1 MSITDEELKKAY
13 KKAVKIHKKHL
24 ADDNVKLPDW
34 GSGKGYWLAVLI
46 HYSPKFVHKDVMS
59 AIVRK
64 YNPKAGTDQQVRH
77 LSRDGWNLEGDG
89 KGAHRIKDA
98 RLVHQGY
105 AVEKTRSENLL
116 NADDF
121 DAIKAAYD
129 NKCVSCGA
137 TEGEESPRY
146 QGDGIVKLQK
156 GHRDP
161 ELPMKKGNVIPQ
173 CQFCNRAY
181 KNDFTFDKKG
191 RVRAVADPRPVLRAS
206 KTVKAKVMTAL
217 KEETKKNAGEKM
229 PARKKPPK

>member
-1 MSITDEELKKAY
+1 MSITDEELKKSY

-46 HYSPKFVHKDVMS
+46 HFSPKFVHKNDMS
-59 AIVRK
+59 EIVRR
-64 YNPKAGTDQQVRH
+64 YIPNAGTDQQVRH

-146 QGDGIVKLQK
+146 QGSAKVELQK

-161 ELPMKKGNVIPQ
+161 DKPMEASNIIPQ

-191 RVRAVADPRPVLRAS
+191 RVRAVASPKPVLRAS
-206 KTVKAKVMTAL
+206 EKVKAKVMTEL
-217 KEETKKNAGEKM
+217 KKEEAKKNAGK
-229 PARKKPPK
+229 KKPPK

>member
-1 MSITDEELKKAY
+1 MSITDEELEKAY
-13 KKAVKIHKKHL
+13 KKAVKIYKKHL
-24 ADDNVKLPDW
+24 ATHNVKLPEW
-34 GSGKGYWLAVLI
+34 GRAKAYWLAVLI
-46 HYSPKFVHKDVMS
+46 HYSPKFVHKNDMS
-59 AIVRK
+59 EIVRR
-64 YNPKAGTDQQVRH
+64 YIPNAGTDQQVRH

-137 TEGEESPRY
+137 TEGQESPRY

-191 RVRAVADPRPVLRAS
+191 RVRAVASPKPVLRAS
-206 KTVKAKVMTAL
+206 EKVKAKVMTEL
-217 KEETKKNAGEKM
+217 KKEASKKNAGK
-229 PARKKPPK
+229 KKPPK

>member
-1 MSITDEELKKAY
+1 MSITDEELEKAY
-13 KKAVKIHKKHL
+13 KKAVRIHKKHL

-46 HYSPKFVHKDVMS
+46 HYSPNYVHKDVMS

-77 LSRDGWNLEGDG
+77 LSRDGWNLEGNG

-98 RLVHQGY
+98 RRVHKGY
-105 AVEKTRSENLL
+105 AAEMLRSKNLL

-191 RVRAVADPRPVLRAS
+191 RVRAVASPKPVLRAS
-206 KTVKAKVMTAL
+206 EKVKAKVMTEL
-217 KEETKKNAGEKM
+217 KKEANKKNAGK
-229 PARKKPPK
+229 KKPPK

>member
-13 KKAVKIHKKHL
+13 KKAVKIHKKYL
-24 ADDNVKLPDW
+24 ATHNVKLPDW

-191 RVRAVADPRPVLRAS
+191 RVRAVASPKPVLRAS
-206 KTVKAKVMTAL
+206 EKVKAKVMTEL
-217 KEETKKNAGEKM
+217 KKEASKKNAGK
-229 PARKKPPK
+229 KKPPK

>member
-13 KKAVKIHKKHL
+13 KKAVKIHKKYL
-24 ADDNVKLPDW
+24 ANDNVKLPDW

-46 HYSPKFVHKDVMS
+46 HYSPKFVHKNDMS
-59 AIVRK
+59 EIVRK
-64 YNPKAGTDQQVRH
+64 HIPKAAPDQQVRH
-77 LSRDGWNLEGDG
+77 LLRDGWNLEGDG
-89 KGAHRIKDA
+89 KGAHRIKNA

-116 NADDF
+116 KAGDF

-137 TEGEESPRY
+137 TEGQESPRY
-146 QGDGIVKLQK
+146 QGSGKVELQK

-161 ELPMKKGNVIPQ
+161 ELPKEASNIIPQ

-191 RVRAVADPRPVLRAS
+191 RVRAVASFKPVLRAS
-206 KTVKAKVMTAL
+206 ETVKAKVMTAL
-217 KEETKKNAGEKM
+217 KEETKKNASK
-229 PARKKPPK
+229 KKPPK